1 MIPRIKSVRA
11 MENFVLDVVFQNGAR
26 VFYGLHDDMN
36 TLPDYDGLE
45 KIEGLYKNDKLDE
58 SRTCVYWNDRI
69 DLPSDTIYKYGTRLV
84 L

>member
-45 KIEGLYKNDKLDE
+45 K
-58 SRTCVYWNDRI
+58 SRGCTKTTNLMRAAPAC
-69 DLPSDTIYKYGTRLV
+69 TGTTG
-84 L
+84 